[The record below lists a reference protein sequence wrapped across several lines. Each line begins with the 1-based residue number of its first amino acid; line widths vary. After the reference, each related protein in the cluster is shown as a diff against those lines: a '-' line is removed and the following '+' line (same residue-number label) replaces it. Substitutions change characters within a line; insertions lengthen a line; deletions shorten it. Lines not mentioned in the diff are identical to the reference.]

1 MYASGVNR
9 RIALF
14 VGGLAVVSMGLTVG
28 CSAKQS
34 PAPTA
39 PAQNSVDSKRP
50 QVESGGKPSN
60 AQKPAAPPV
69 KAKPAPTAAPG
80 DN

>member
-1 MYASGVNR
+1 MQKTWKR
-9 RIALF
+9 RISLGVA
-14 VGGLAVVSMGLTVG
+14 GLAVAGMGLTVG

-39 PAQNSVDSKRP
+39 PVQNSVDSKRP
-50 QVESGGKPSN
+50 KDANPEQ
-60 AQKPAAPPV
+60 QKPAGGPV
-69 KAKPAPTAAPG
+69 KAKPAPTAEPG